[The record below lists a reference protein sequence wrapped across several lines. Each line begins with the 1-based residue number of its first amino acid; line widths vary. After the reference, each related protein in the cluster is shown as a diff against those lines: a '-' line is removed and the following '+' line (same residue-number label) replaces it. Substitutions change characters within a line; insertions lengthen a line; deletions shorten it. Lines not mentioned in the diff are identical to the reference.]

1 MSADTPKPSADGN
14 QPPKPKLKLKL
25 KQKSGSKSG
34 GKSLS
39 LKKGGTS
46 SKMNAPSV
54 TKPPLPLV
62 EQDTSP
68 IPAIETPV
76 SSPSE
81 LPPMAP
87 GLPPAPPSLGA
98 EVPPV
103 PPAATI
109 DDSVPESGDADDSA
123 APELSVPSVEL
134 PPAPPSLDLPPA
146 PPSLGAEVPP
156 VPPAATTDDSVPE
169 SGDADD
175 SAAPELSVPNVELPP
190 APPSLD
196 SPPVPPSPG
205 LEVPLAP
212 PAPASVEAVAES
224 EDTEGESA
232 PELSAVSETPGAESP
247 PAPPSLDSPP
257 VPPSPGLEVPL
268 APPAP
273 ASVEAVA
280 ESEDTEGESA
290 PELSAVSETP
300 GAESPP
306 APPSLDSPPVPLS
319 PGLEVPSAPPAPA
332 SEEEVAKTA
341 GTDDELSAEA
351 PVAEEVASEEV
362 LPAPST
368 IDPEASESDNKDEET
383 SSGSSNDSDHTFSEL
398 SRLKAKVILLNSKI
412 GSIED
417 LSSRVTE
424 LTVKVSDFENTLSK
438 SEDSITETAVQGIV
452 EKNLTA
458 LNETKPRGSEL
469 EKLNEL
475 EEGLKSISLT
485 TAEGLEK
492 INNEVEELK
501 SSLFDTISKGEENK
515 KSILSII
522 DKIDAFEN
530 EEPSPLEGLSKGTDE
545 LRAMFAE
552 LEEKLTKVT
561 DEQSTI
567 TAKVLE
573 FEERAEDVPPPPPPA
588 QPENPNDSLAEEA
601 DKLSEKFDH
610 LWDKFE
616 KFSKLQAP
624 ITETS
629 GSDSSELIQEE
640 LEKLKD
646 LIADETEARQENKKI
661 IISLMDEV
669 HGLKNALE
677 ERHNNELITKAESAE
692 NTKDIIL
699 EENQSN
705 ELNLPDPSSLEI
717 ENILDEPISNEEN
730 KLVVQ
735 RNILISRINIF
746 A

>member
-54 TKPPLPLV
+54 TKPPLPKV

-98 EVPPV
+98 EGPPV

-123 APELSVPSVEL
+123 APELSVP
-134 PPAPPSLDLPPA
+134 
-146 PPSLGAEVPP
+146 
-156 VPPAATTDDSVPE
+156 
-169 SGDADD
+169 
-175 SAAPELSVPNVELPP
+175 NVEL
-190 APPSLD
+190 
-196 SPPVPPSPG
+196 
-205 LEVPLAP
+205 
-212 PAPASVEAVAES
+212 
-224 EDTEGESA
+224 
-232 PELSAVSETPGAESP
+232 P

-522 DKIDAFEN
+522 DKIDAFKN

-552 LEEKLTKVT
+552 LEEKLTKVA
-561 DEQSTI
+561 DEQSKI

-588 QPENPNDSLAEEA
+588 QPENPNDSLAEEV
-601 DKLSEKFDH
+601 DKLS
-610 LWDKFE
+610 E

-624 ITETS
+624 IAATS

-640 LEKLKD
+640 LERLKVQ
-646 LIADETEARQENKKI
+646 INDETEARQENKKI

-677 ERHNNELITKAESAE
+677 EKHNNELITKAESAE
-692 NTKDIIL
+692 NAKDIIL

-705 ELNLPDPSSLEI
+705 ELNPPDPSSLEI

>member
-54 TKPPLPLV
+54 TKPPLPKV

-196 SPPVPPSPG
+196 
-205 LEVPLAP
+205 L
-212 PAPASVEAVAES
+212 
-224 EDTEGESA
+224 
-232 PELSAVSETPGAESP
+232 
-247 PAPPSLDSPP
+247 PP

-522 DKIDAFEN
+522 DKIDAFKN

-552 LEEKLTKVT
+552 LEEKLTKVA
-561 DEQSTI
+561 DEQSKI

-588 QPENPNDSLAEEA
+588 QPENPNDSLAEEV
-601 DKLSEKFDH
+601 DKLS
-610 LWDKFE
+610 E

-624 ITETS
+624 IAATS

-640 LEKLKD
+640 LERLKVQ
-646 LIADETEARQENKKI
+646 INDETEARQENKKI

-677 ERHNNELITKAESAE
+677 EKHNNELITKAESAE
-692 NTKDIIL
+692 NTKGIIL

-705 ELNLPDPSSLEI
+705 ELNPPDPSSLEI

>member
-54 TKPPLPLV
+54 TKPPLPKV

-190 APPSLD
+190 APPSL
-196 SPPVPPSPG
+196 G
-205 LEVPLAP
+205 L
-212 PAPASVEAVAES
+212 
-224 EDTEGESA
+224 
-232 PELSAVSETPGAESP
+232 
-247 PAPPSLDSPP
+247 PP

-522 DKIDAFEN
+522 DKIDAFKN

-552 LEEKLTKVT
+552 LEEKLTKVA
-561 DEQSTI
+561 DEQSKI

-588 QPENPNDSLAEEA
+588 QPENPNDSLAEEV
-601 DKLSEKFDH
+601 DKLS
-610 LWDKFE
+610 E

-624 ITETS
+624 IAATS

-640 LEKLKD
+640 LERLKVQ
-646 LIADETEARQENKKI
+646 INDETEARQENKKI

-677 ERHNNELITKAESAE
+677 EKHNNELITKAESAE
-692 NTKDIIL
+692 NAKDIIL

-705 ELNLPDPSSLEI
+705 ELNPPDPSSLEI

>member
-54 TKPPLPLV
+54 TKPPLPKV

-196 SPPVPPSPG
+196 
-205 LEVPLAP
+205 L
-212 PAPASVEAVAES
+212 
-224 EDTEGESA
+224 
-232 PELSAVSETPGAESP
+232 
-247 PAPPSLDSPP
+247 PP

-458 LNETKPRGSEL
+458 LNETKPKGSEL

-588 QPENPNDSLAEEA
+588 QPENPNDSLAEEV
-601 DKLSEKFDH
+601 DKLS
-610 LWDKFE
+610 E

-624 ITETS
+624 IAATS

-640 LEKLKD
+640 LERLKVQ
-646 LIADETEARQENKKI
+646 INDETEARQENKKI

-677 ERHNNELITKAESAE
+677 EKHNNELITKAESAE
-692 NTKDIIL
+692 NAKDIIL

>member
-103 PPAATI
+103 PPAATT

-134 PPAPPSLDLPPA
+134 PPAPPSL
-146 PPSLGAEVPP
+146 
-156 VPPAATTDDSVPE
+156 
-169 SGDADD
+169 
-175 SAAPELSVPNVELPP
+175 
-190 APPSLD
+190 
-196 SPPVPPSPG
+196 G
-205 LEVPLAP
+205 L
-212 PAPASVEAVAES
+212 
-224 EDTEGESA
+224 
-232 PELSAVSETPGAESP
+232 
-247 PAPPSLDSPP
+247 PP

-552 LEEKLTKVT
+552 LEEKLTKVA
-561 DEQSTI
+561 DEQSKI

-588 QPENPNDSLAEEA
+588 QPENPNDSLAEEV
-601 DKLSEKFDH
+601 DKLS
-610 LWDKFE
+610 E

-624 ITETS
+624 IAATS

-640 LEKLKD
+640 LERLKVQ
-646 LIADETEARQENKKI
+646 INDETEARQENKKI

-677 ERHNNELITKAESAE
+677 EKHNNELITKAESAE
-692 NTKDIIL
+692 NAKDIIL

-705 ELNLPDPSSLEI
+705 ELNPPDPSSLEI

>member
-54 TKPPLPLV
+54 TKPPLPKV

-196 SPPVPPSPG
+196 
-205 LEVPLAP
+205 L
-212 PAPASVEAVAES
+212 
-224 EDTEGESA
+224 
-232 PELSAVSETPGAESP
+232 
-247 PAPPSLDSPP
+247 PP

-522 DKIDAFEN
+522 DKIDAFKN

-552 LEEKLTKVT
+552 LEEKLTKVA
-561 DEQSTI
+561 DEQSKI

-588 QPENPNDSLAEEA
+588 QPENPNDSLAEEV
-601 DKLSEKFDH
+601 DKLS
-610 LWDKFE
+610 E

-624 ITETS
+624 IAATS

-640 LEKLKD
+640 LERLKVQ
-646 LIADETEARQENKKI
+646 INDETEARQENKKI

-677 ERHNNELITKAESAE
+677 EKHNNELITKAESAE
-692 NTKDIIL
+692 NAKDIIL

-705 ELNLPDPSSLEI
+705 ELNPPDPSSLEI

>member
-54 TKPPLPLV
+54 TKPPLPKV

-175 SAAPELSVPNVELPP
+175 SAAPELSVPNVEL
-190 APPSLD
+190 
-196 SPPVPPSPG
+196 
-205 LEVPLAP
+205 
-212 PAPASVEAVAES
+212 
-224 EDTEGESA
+224 
-232 PELSAVSETPGAESP
+232 P

-552 LEEKLTKVT
+552 LEEKLTKVA
-561 DEQSTI
+561 DEQSKI

-588 QPENPNDSLAEEA
+588 QPENPNDSLAEEV
-601 DKLSEKFDH
+601 DKLS
-610 LWDKFE
+610 E

-624 ITETS
+624 IAATS

-640 LEKLKD
+640 LERLKVQ
-646 LIADETEARQENKKI
+646 INDETEARQENKKI

-677 ERHNNELITKAESAE
+677 EKHNNELITKAESAE
-692 NTKDIIL
+692 NAKDIIL

-705 ELNLPDPSSLEI
+705 ELNPPDPSSLEI

>member
-1 MSADTPKPSADGN
+1 M
-14 QPPKPKLKLKL
+14 
-25 KQKSGSKSG
+25 
-34 GKSLS
+34 S

-156 VPPAATTDDSVPE
+156 VPPAATIDDSVPESGDADDSAAPELSVPSVELPPAPPSLDLPPAPPSLGAEVPPVPPAATTDDSVPE

-175 SAAPELSVPNVELPP
+175 SAAPELSVPSVELPP
-190 APPSLD
+190 APPSLGL
-196 SPPVPPSPG
+196 PPVPPSPG

-212 PAPASVEAVAES
+212 PAPASEEAVAES
-224 EDTEGESA
+224 EDTGEESA
-232 PELSAVSETPGAESP
+232 PELSAVSETPGAE
-247 PAPPSLDSPP
+247 L
-257 VPPSPGLEVPL
+257 
-268 APPAP
+268 
-273 ASVEAVA
+273 
-280 ESEDTEGESA
+280 
-290 PELSAVSETP
+290 
-300 GAESPP
+300 PP

-417 LSSRVTE
+417 LSSRVTD

-692 NTKDIIL
+692 NTKGIIL

-705 ELNLPDPSSLEI
+705 ELNPPDPSSLEI

-730 KLVVQ
+730 RLVVQ

>member
-54 TKPPLPLV
+54 TKPPLPKV

-175 SAAPELSVPNVELPP
+175 SAAPELSVPSVELPP
-190 APPSLD
+190 
-196 SPPVPPSPG
+196 
-205 LEVPLAP
+205 
-212 PAPASVEAVAES
+212 
-224 EDTEGESA
+224 
-232 PELSAVSETPGAESP
+232 
-247 PAPPSLDSPP
+247 
-257 VPPSPGLEVPL
+257 
-268 APPAP
+268 
-273 ASVEAVA
+273 
-280 ESEDTEGESA
+280 
-290 PELSAVSETP
+290 
-300 GAESPP
+300 
-306 APPSLDSPPVPLS
+306 
-319 PGLEVPSAPPAPA
+319 APPAPA

-452 EKNLTA
+452 EKNLTD
-458 LNETKPRGSEL
+458 LNETKPKGSEL

-475 EEGLKSISLT
+475 EEELKSISLT
-485 TAEGLEK
+485 TAEGVKK

-501 SSLFDTISKGEENK
+501 SSLSDTISKGEENK

-522 DKIDAFEN
+522 DKIDAFKN

-552 LEEKLTKVT
+552 LEEKLTKVA
-561 DEQSTI
+561 DEQSKI

-588 QPENPNDSLAEEA
+588 QPENPNDSLAEEV
-601 DKLSEKFDH
+601 DKLS
-610 LWDKFE
+610 E

-624 ITETS
+624 IAATS

-640 LEKLKD
+640 LERLKVQ
-646 LIADETEARQENKKI
+646 INDETEARQENKKI

-677 ERHNNELITKAESAE
+677 EKHNNELITKAESAE
-692 NTKDIIL
+692 NAKDIIL

-705 ELNLPDPSSLEI
+705 ELNPPDPSSLEI

>member
-1 MSADTPKPSADGN
+1 MD
-14 QPPKPKLKLKL
+14 
-25 KQKSGSKSG
+25 
-34 GKSLS
+34 
-39 LKKGGTS
+39 
-46 SKMNAPSV
+46 
-54 TKPPLPLV
+54 
-62 EQDTSP
+62 
-68 IPAIETPV
+68 
-76 SSPSE
+76 
-81 LPPMAP
+81 
-87 GLPPAPPSLGA
+87 LPPAPPSLGA

-123 APELSVPSVEL
+123 APELSVPNVEL
-134 PPAPPSLDLPPA
+134 PPAPPSLDL
-146 PPSLGAEVPP
+146 
-156 VPPAATTDDSVPE
+156 
-169 SGDADD
+169 
-175 SAAPELSVPNVELPP
+175 
-190 APPSLD
+190 
-196 SPPVPPSPG
+196 PPVPPSPG

-522 DKIDAFEN
+522 DKIDAFKN

-552 LEEKLTKVT
+552 LEEKLTKVA
-561 DEQSTI
+561 DEQSKI

-588 QPENPNDSLAEEA
+588 QPENPNDSLAEEV
-601 DKLSEKFDH
+601 DKLS
-610 LWDKFE
+610 E

-624 ITETS
+624 IAATS

-640 LEKLKD
+640 LERLKVQ
-646 LIADETEARQENKKI
+646 INDETEARQENKKI

-677 ERHNNELITKAESAE
+677 EKHNNELITKAESAE
-692 NTKDIIL
+692 NAKDIIL

-705 ELNLPDPSSLEI
+705 ELNPPDPSSLEI

>member
-54 TKPPLPLV
+54 TKPPLPKV

-196 SPPVPPSPG
+196 LPPVPPSPG

-232 PELSAVSETPGAESP
+232 PELSAVSETPGAE
-247 PAPPSLDSPP
+247 L
-257 VPPSPGLEVPL
+257 
-268 APPAP
+268 
-273 ASVEAVA
+273 
-280 ESEDTEGESA
+280 
-290 PELSAVSETP
+290 
-300 GAESPP
+300 PP

-522 DKIDAFEN
+522 DKIDAFKN

-552 LEEKLTKVT
+552 LEEKLTKVA
-561 DEQSTI
+561 DEQSKI

-588 QPENPNDSLAEEA
+588 QPENPNDSLAEEV
-601 DKLSEKFDH
+601 DKLS
-610 LWDKFE
+610 E

-624 ITETS
+624 IAATS

-640 LEKLKD
+640 LERLKVQ
-646 LIADETEARQENKKI
+646 INDETEARQENKKI

-677 ERHNNELITKAESAE
+677 EKHNNELITKAESAE
-692 NTKDIIL
+692 NTKGIIL

-705 ELNLPDPSSLEI
+705 ELNPPDPSSLEI

>member
-190 APPSLD
+190 APPSL
-196 SPPVPPSPG
+196 G
-205 LEVPLAP
+205 L
-212 PAPASVEAVAES
+212 
-224 EDTEGESA
+224 
-232 PELSAVSETPGAESP
+232 
-247 PAPPSLDSPP
+247 PP

-522 DKIDAFEN
+522 DKIDAFKN

-552 LEEKLTKVT
+552 LEEKLTKVA
-561 DEQSTI
+561 DEQSKI

-588 QPENPNDSLAEEA
+588 QPENPNDSLAEEV
-601 DKLSEKFDH
+601 DKLS
-610 LWDKFE
+610 E

-624 ITETS
+624 IAATS

-640 LEKLKD
+640 LERLKVQ
-646 LIADETEARQENKKI
+646 INDETEARQENKKI

-677 ERHNNELITKAESAE
+677 EKHNNELITKAESAE
-692 NTKDIIL
+692 NAKDIIL

-705 ELNLPDPSSLEI
+705 ELNPPDPSSLEI

>member
-196 SPPVPPSPG
+196 
-205 LEVPLAP
+205 L
-212 PAPASVEAVAES
+212 
-224 EDTEGESA
+224 
-232 PELSAVSETPGAESP
+232 
-247 PAPPSLDSPP
+247 PP

-730 KLVVQ
+730 RLVVQ

>member
-54 TKPPLPLV
+54 TKPPLPKV

-190 APPSLD
+190 APPSL
-196 SPPVPPSPG
+196 G
-205 LEVPLAP
+205 L
-212 PAPASVEAVAES
+212 
-224 EDTEGESA
+224 
-232 PELSAVSETPGAESP
+232 
-247 PAPPSLDSPP
+247 PP

-552 LEEKLTKVT
+552 LEEKLTKVA
-561 DEQSTI
+561 DEQSKI

-588 QPENPNDSLAEEA
+588 QPENPNDSLAEEV
-601 DKLSEKFDH
+601 DKLS
-610 LWDKFE
+610 E

-624 ITETS
+624 IAATS

-640 LEKLKD
+640 LERLKVQ
-646 LIADETEARQENKKI
+646 INDETEARQENKKI

-677 ERHNNELITKAESAE
+677 EKHNNELITKAESAE
-692 NTKDIIL
+692 NAKDIIL

-705 ELNLPDPSSLEI
+705 ELNPPDPSSLEI